1 MRVVAFISDYQTSKR
16 ILKHIGE
23 ETVSFRCA
31 QCKHCPPPLRVKTPT
46 ANIPDTAFWDSILPV
61 ESYSHDTGY
70 IN

>member
-31 QCKHCPPPLRVKTPT
+31 QCKHCLRVFFSRFTRTLMP
-46 ANIPDTAFWDSILPV
+46 LV
-61 ESYSHDTGY
+61 LLES
-70 IN
+70 

>member
-1 MRVVAFISDYQTSKR
+1 MRVVAFITDYQSSKK

-23 ETVSFRCA
+23 ETIR
-31 QCKHCPPPLRVKTPT
+31 PPPLRAKIPT
-46 ANIPDTAFWDSILPV
+46 DNISDTVFWDSILPV